1 MNDLDEARIF
11 IILKQIAPEIV
22 FTYDHFSP
30 TWGKDKQS
38 AKKKY
43 IMSLFFSSLPSIE
56 KPGNREVMAYID

>member
-38 AKKKY
+38 AKKKIHY
-43 IMSLFFSSLPSIE
+43 VLVFLKFTFY
-56 KPGNREVMAYID
+56 RETW